1 MWSKTLLLQDA
12 NGLKKKCFHFGD
24 WFSHSLAHNRPTVTA
39 FWAALGEQGEVGAA
53 YRKEGEEQVSMG
65 VKVTEIIIHQK
76 AESGSLSEQGSAG
89 GRGLSGTDAALGKQ
103 GLACSGLET
112 GLWNRLLH
120 Q

>member
-1 MWSKTLLLQDA
+1 
-12 NGLKKKCFHFGD
+12 
-24 WFSHSLAHNRPTVTA
+24 
-39 FWAALGEQGEVGAA
+39 
-53 YRKEGEEQVSMG
+53 MG

-89 GRGLSGTDAALGKQ
+89 GRGLLGMDAALGKQ